1 MMIQYHIDFSTK
13 IIENG
18 SEVELMEKTRT
29 TFRIRDIE
37 ENGKIRYC
45 IHDNLTG
52 KDVYCDKG
60 KLTETMWKLL
70 DEESVKK

>member
-1 MMIQYHIDFSTK
+1 MEIRGDFM
-13 IIENG
+13 NRA
-18 SEVELMEKTRT
+18 RT

-52 KDVYCDKG
+52 NDIHCDKG

>member
-1 MMIQYHIDFSTK
+1 MSRFI
-13 IIENG
+13 
-18 SEVELMEKTRT
+18 
-29 TFRIRDIE
+29 IRDIE
-37 ENGKIRYC
+37 ESDGIRYC

>member
-1 MMIQYHIDFSTK
+1 M
-13 IIENG
+13 NR
-18 SEVELMEKTRT
+18 TRT
-29 TFRIRDIE
+29 TFRIKDIE

-52 KDVYCDKG
+52 NDIHCDKG